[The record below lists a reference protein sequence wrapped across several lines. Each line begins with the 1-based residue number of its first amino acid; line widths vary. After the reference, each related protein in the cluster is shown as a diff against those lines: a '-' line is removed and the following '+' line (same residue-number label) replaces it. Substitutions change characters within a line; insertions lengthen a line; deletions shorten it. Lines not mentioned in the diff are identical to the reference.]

1 MPRYNPP
8 EYAESDTDYEDD
20 DVDVV
25 ENPASVVH
33 TARDERLWRMAKASA
48 ARQGR
53 ARDWPY
59 VMGIFQHMK
68 HRSGSEPV
76 GNPDD
81 EPWYGSDEARAA
93 RLARSAAFQPPELP
107 DYKAISERVERERLE
122 AEEQERQRRKQS
134 ELQLRA
140 EVVQQGLFAP
150 SSYEAKP
157 KKKKPAA
164 SDTRQVDMFGM
175 PIDDKPRKNPRA
187 LRRNG
192 FFDFFTGG
200 KKAAPAPAPVLAPVR
215 EPERVSRISEA
226 DLRAQEAALRAQE
239 EAARIA
245 EEEADAAY
253 EKARAAREA
262 RAAESVSRTS
272 TDLVDVPFS
281 QEARRVL
288 WHAVKHFAVDQ
299 PRNETKELAQHAI
312 ESAFEQMP
320 LSAWLE
326 WTWALAESGMGY
338 NQYGAARAQDEIEN
352 ASEGDVVESFPTLV
366 DLAAAGLSTLW
377 NDEEA
382 WARQNPHRRRR

>member
-1 MPRYNPP
+1 MHQRLAQLLDAHPPIDPEEQSVHEVLRPILSRALGRSLGPSSDWVNPTWHVGGGLYLFESDFP
-8 EYAESDTDYEDD
+8 DGSYELLRVRADGEIEEVATLSDVDDLRAWAHGLRANPDYAESDTDYEDD

-25 ENPASVVH
+25 SNPASVVR
-33 TARDERLWRMAKASA
+33 TARDERLWSMAKASA

-134 ELQLRA
+134 EFQLRA

-164 SDTRQVDMFGM
+164 PVDTRQVDMFGM
-175 PIDDKPRKNPRA
+175 PIDDKPRKNPGRPEI
-187 LRRNG
+187 LR
-192 FFDFFTGG
+192 F
-200 KKAAPAPAPVLAPVR
+200 
-215 EPERVSRISEA
+215 
-226 DLRAQEAALRAQE
+226 
-239 EAARIA
+239 
-245 EEEADAAY
+245 
-253 EKARAAREA
+253 
-262 RAAESVSRTS
+262 
-272 TDLVDVPFS
+272 
-281 QEARRVL
+281 
-288 WHAVKHFAVDQ
+288 
-299 PRNETKELAQHAI
+299 ETR
-312 ESAFEQMP
+312 
-320 LSAWLE
+320 
-326 WTWALAESGMGY
+326 
-338 NQYGAARAQDEIEN
+338 GAANRWMREHGVYGRAHQDARGSWIVIQLDRDKVI
-352 ASEGDVVESFPTLV
+352 ALTSPDEGVWLKD
-366 DLAAAGLSTLW
+366 W
-377 NDEEA
+377 
-382 WARQNPHRRRR
+382 